1 MTDLKTRYTI
11 LETDSGPMI
20 SESRISVYDILE
32 AEEKGM
38 GFYEICMALELF
50 PIQVEV
56 AQAYLNDHRDTL
68 TAELRDIQAIKR
80 EREAFYR
87 AKQAEIFAKL
97 EALPPDPIRQ
107 KMLDIKAKYHNGN
120 GHSQ

>member
-1 MTDLKTRYTI
+1 MNELERRYTI

-32 AEEKGM
+32 AEEKGL

-56 AQAYLNDHRDTL
+56 AQTYLNAHRETL
-68 TAELRDIQAIKR
+68 TAELRHIQAIKR

-87 AKQAEIFAKL
+87 AKQAEIFARL
-97 EALPPDPIRQ
+97 EALPPNPVRQ
-107 KMLDIKAKYHNGN
+107 KMLEIKAKYHNGN
-120 GHSQ
+120 GHS